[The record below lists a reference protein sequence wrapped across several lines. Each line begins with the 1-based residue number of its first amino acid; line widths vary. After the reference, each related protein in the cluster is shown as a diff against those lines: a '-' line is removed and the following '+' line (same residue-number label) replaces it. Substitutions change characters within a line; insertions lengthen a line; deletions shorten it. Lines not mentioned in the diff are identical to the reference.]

1 MSNLSWNELYQDPLA
16 AQVAINGRSKNLS
29 AAEERAICFVELG
42 TTDIEGKY
50 SAGCRMIESKVKE
63 YLLSTGWKLRR
74 QSSNVVLE
82 YKPFRTDSANEIW
95 INNDKKIMLTFIAI
109 KGHIENY
116 RKAVEGEEK
125 EINVI
130 QGWEIYYPTDCR
142 EAVQKD
148 IDALFEV
155 FHSSTIEIET
165 DSSVGIISQ
174 DPNAGYYV
182 KSFSLKG
189 KIPKFE
195 NVDEHYGEGFK
206 DFHEKMVKRI
216 TDETKGLILFHGEPG
231 TGKTQYIRMLLEQL
245 TKLNKSILYV
255 PPGFSDHLTEPSM
268 IEFISDWV
276 FEEDRDCILLI
287 EDAEPLLESRANG
300 NVRSTGISNLL
311 NMTDGIL
318 NDMLGLMVI
327 ATFNTS
333 ISKIDSA
340 LLRPQRLIAR
350 KEFCKISESQAKKL
364 AKALGVKLPK
374 IDYPASLAEFYASS
388 KEQEV
393 LVHTVTD
400 EKKIGFFK

>member
-1 MSNLSWNELYQDPLA
+1 MSNLSWNDLYKDPLA
-16 AQVAINGRSKNLS
+16 AQVAINGRTKNLS
-29 AAEERAICFVELG
+29 LPEERAICFVELG
-42 TTDIEGKY
+42 TTDIEGTY
-50 SAGCRMIESKVKE
+50 SSGCRISEAKVKE
-63 YLLSTGWKLRR
+63 YMLSQGWKLRR
-74 QSSNVVLE
+74 HSSNIVLDF
-82 YKPFRTDSANEIW
+82 KPFRIDSSNEIW
-95 INNDKKIMLTFIAI
+95 INTEKKLMLTLVII
-109 KGHIENY
+109 KSNIENY
-116 RKAVEGEEK
+116 RKALEGEEK

-130 QGWEIYYPTDCR
+130 QGFEVYYPTENR
-142 EAVQKD
+142 QQAEQ
-148 IDALFEV
+148 DASELFEV
-155 FHSSTIEIET
+155 FHQNTIEIET
-165 DSSVGIISQ
+165 ESTVGIISQ

-182 KSFSLKG
+182 KSFSLRG

-195 NVDEHYGEGFK
+195 HVDEHYGEGFAE
-206 DFHEKMVKRI
+206 FHSKMIKRI

-255 PPGFSDHLTEPSM
+255 PPGFSDHLTDPAM

-287 EDAEPLLESRANG
+287 EDAEPLLESRSNG

-333 ISKIDSA
+333 ISKIDTA

-350 KEFCKISESQAKKL
+350 KEFCKISEGQAKKL
-364 AKALGVKLPK
+364 AKALGIKLPK
-374 IDYPASLAEFYASS
+374 IEYPATLAEFYTSS
-388 KEQEV
+388 KQQEV
-393 LVHTVTD
+393 LFHTIVE